1 MTDSDLLSPHAAS
14 DETLTVLL
22 HRYTAGEPV
31 AMAQL
36 APRVYAELRRTA
48 RHHLR
53 RERPDH
59 TLQPT
64 ALVNEVFLRL
74 AEARD
79 LQLNDRAH
87 FFRLAAQIMRHVLID
102 YARVGRAQKRG
113 GDVAFT
119 RLHETLAGSTP
130 SGFGAEAPDAEAS
143 ERLELDFVALEAA
156 LEKLRQLSPRQAQ
169 IMDLRYF
176 AGLPIEEVAALMQLS
191 PATVKRDW
199 TMARVFL
206 RDELEA
212 ARVEPPI

>member
-1 MTDSDLLSPHAAS
+1 MTDSAPISPQAEG

-48 RHHLR
+48 RQQLR
-53 RERPDH
+53 KERADH

-74 AEARD
+74 ADAHD

-102 YARVGRAQKRG
+102 HARVGRAQKRG

-119 RLHETLAGSTP
+119 SLDNTLAGCTP
-130 SGFGAEAPDAEAS
+130 SGLAAEAPDAQAS

-156 LEKLRQLSPRQAQ
+156 LEKLRTLSARQAQ

-206 RDELEA
+206 RSELEA
-212 ARVEPPI
+212 AQVEPPA